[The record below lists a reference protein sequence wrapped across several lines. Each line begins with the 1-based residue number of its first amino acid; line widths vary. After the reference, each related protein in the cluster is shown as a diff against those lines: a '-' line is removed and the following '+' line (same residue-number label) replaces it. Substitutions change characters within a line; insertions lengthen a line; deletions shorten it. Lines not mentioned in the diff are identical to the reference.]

1 MASALK
7 RGERTVIISTTLL
20 AEQKQLMEAK
30 AREQTVKKQRLIT
43 VSAIFRAFINA
54 YTSGKI
60 SQVIN
65 DEL

>member
-1 MASALK
+1 
-7 RGERTVIISTTLL
+7 VIISTTLL